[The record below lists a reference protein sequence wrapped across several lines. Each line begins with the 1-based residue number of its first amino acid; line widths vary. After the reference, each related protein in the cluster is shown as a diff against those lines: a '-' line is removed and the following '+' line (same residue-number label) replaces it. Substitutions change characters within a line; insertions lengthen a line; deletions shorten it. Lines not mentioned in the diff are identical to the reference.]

1 MDSHAFSFKNTSKFT
16 SIIKVIGVGGG
27 GGNAVNHMYNQGISG
42 VDFIVMNTDAQA
54 LDNSPVPN
62 KLQLGAKLTGGLG
75 AGSQAKNG
83 EEAALE
89 SEDEIRSILEDKT
102 KMVFITAGMGGGTG
116 TGAAPVI
123 ARIAQELGLLT
134 VAIVTAPFK
143 WEGTDKIDQAQEG
156 IELLQ
161 KYSDTVLVVL
171 NDKVEEMY
179 AEMDVDEAF
188 AHADTVLTNAAKS
201 ISEVITKSGKV
212 NVDYNDV
219 KTVLKNAGQ
228 AVMGTAEGKG
238 DDRASFAIANAL
250 HSPLLNNRDI
260 NGAKRILLTVA
271 FSPSNKMK
279 IKEQTIITGYITE
292 KIGHQPNAL
301 KLGFIHDDSLGDTM
315 RITVIAAGFDT
326 AKNKSKA
333 EYTGPK
339 VLKYDGYNA
348 QEDGSGV
355 AQIEDLEIESI
366 ADEPIS
372 SNDFVSSSADE
383 LYYKIQ
389 EIAKRMLKQFPA
401 ELELTE
407 PAYLRNKIR
416 LADANAIPAE
426 RIVRHKL
433 EEL

>member
-1 MDSHAFSFKNTSKFT
+1 MENHSFTFKSSAKFS

-27 GGNAVNHMYNQGISG
+27 GGNAVNHMFNQGISG

-54 LDNSPVPN
+54 LNDSPVPN

-83 EEAALE
+83 EDAALE
-89 SEDEIRSILEDKT
+89 TEEDIRAILEENT

-134 VAIVTAPFK
+134 VAIVTAPFH
-143 WEGTDKIDQAQEG
+143 WEGLDKKTQAQNG

-161 KYSDTVLVVL
+161 KFSDTVLVVL

-179 AEMDVDEAF
+179 ADMDVDEAF
-188 AHADTVLTNAAKS
+188 AYADTVLTNAAKS
-201 ISEVITKSGKV
+201 ISEVITKSGKI

-219 KTVLKNAGQ
+219 RTVLKNAGQ

-238 DDRASFAIANAL
+238 DDRASYAIANAL

-271 FSPSNKMK
+271 FSQTNKMK
-279 IKEQTIITGYITE
+279 IREQSIITGYITE
-292 KIGHQPNAL
+292 KIGHEPNAL
-301 KLGFIHDDSLGDTM
+301 KLGFIHDNDLGDAM
-315 RITVIAAGFDT
+315 RITVIAAGFDGKT
-326 AKNKSKA
+326 KM
-333 EYTGPK
+333 EYTGAK
-339 VLKYDGYNA
+339 VFKMDGYETEESPINKA
-348 QEDGSGV
+348 NVDED
-355 AQIEDLEIESI
+355 IEIQNLTMETMVTADFLNNSAADDLYFEIH
-366 ADEPIS
+366 D
-372 SNDFVSSSADE
+372 
-383 LYYKIQ
+383 L
-389 EIAKRMLKQFPA
+389 AKKYSLNFP
-401 ELELTE
+401 EEQLFSDPT
-407 PAYLRNKIR
+407 YQRKKVR

-426 RIVRHKL
+426 RLIKHNL
-433 EEL
+433 TDL